1 MTIIMVTGLQDWK
14 DKQQQN
20 RLYEFIF
27 EHSTN
32 YNIIPE
38 TISLF
43 FYASV
48 VTLVTLLK
56 RRITGVKVQCT
67 NVQPD

>member
-14 DKQQQN
+14 YMQQQN
-20 RLYEFIF
+20 RLYEFVS
-27 EHSTN
+27 ELSTN

-43 FYASV
+43 FLCICCNSGHP
-48 VTLVTLLK
+48 TEEK
-56 RRITGVKVQCT
+56 ENRCESSMH
-67 NVQPD
+67 